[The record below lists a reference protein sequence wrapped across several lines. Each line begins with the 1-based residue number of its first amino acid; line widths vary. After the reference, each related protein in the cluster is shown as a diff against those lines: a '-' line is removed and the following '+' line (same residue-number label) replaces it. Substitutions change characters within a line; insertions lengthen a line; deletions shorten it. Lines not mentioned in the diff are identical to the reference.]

1 MCILNCGE
9 ILDYFNVNIVNDGRR
24 RLLDWLS
31 QEDIFQG
38 CKKEIDL
45 WSVEIVVEKD

>member
-1 MCILNCGE
+1 MMEGE
-9 ILDYFNVNIVNDGRR
+9 DCLI
-24 RLLDWLS
+24 DWLS